1 MSPAT
6 GPLGVLAIAPAEVDA
21 ARTRALGRPL
31 DHADELARTVCGR
44 LDDLARRDPE
54 AEVLRGA
61 GGALSAQE
69 LLSRVVVARTLLV
82 RHGVRAGDVVAVAG
96 PRAAQT
102 LVAFLAVEAL
112 DAVYLP
118 VDPHW
123 PSART
128 ATVLRLSGAR
138 TVLVHASPAGDV
150 EKAARD
156 TGAAV
161 VELSAPAG
169 TAPGGDPGD
178 LPASCDPATPRY
190 VIFTSGTTGTPK
202 GAVVEHRSMVN
213 HLRGKVL
220 DLGVGPGSRV
230 AFTAPTVFDIAV
242 WQMLV
247 GPFAGATTV
256 VLDHD
261 DTSFPARTL
270 AAFAREGVTHA
281 ELVPAMV
288 GRLLDQVERRSA
300 TLPALRWL
308 VSTGE
313 ELYPAL
319 ARRVHDVLPGVRLLN
334 AYGPTECGDDVTHH
348 EVTPACT
355 AAVRLPVGGPV
366 PNVDL
371 YVLVEGADAWRAA
384 ADGEPGELFVGGVC
398 VGLGYVGDPS
408 ATARAFFRDPFDPGS
423 PTGRLYRTG
432 DLARV
437 EGGAVHYL
445 GRSDRQ
451 VKVAGVRMELG
462 EVEAV
467 GERHPG
473 VERCAVVVERATA
486 GGDRLTAYVVPVTDP
501 VPDAELGA
509 HFATYL
515 PAAMVPRAVVHLT
528 ELPLTPHGKTDHA
541 RLTSGRTA

>member
-1 MSPAT
+1 MPEPHSDRSGVALVT
-6 GPLGVLAIAPAEVDA
+6 GG
-21 ARTRALGRPL
+21 T
-31 DHADELARTVCGR
+31 
-44 LDDLARRDPE
+44 
-54 AEVLRGA
+54 
-61 GGALSAQE
+61 GGL
-69 LLSRVVVARTLLV
+69 
-82 RHGVRAGDVVAVAG
+82 
-96 PRAAQT
+96 
-102 LVAFLAVEAL
+102 
-112 DAVYLP
+112 
-118 VDPHW
+118 
-123 PSART
+123 
-128 ATVLRLSGAR
+128 
-138 TVLVHASPAGDV
+138 
-150 EKAARD
+150 
-156 TGAAV
+156 GAAV
-161 VELSAPAG
+161 CRRLAA
-169 TAPGGDPGD
+169 D
-178 LPASCDPATPRY
+178 
-190 VIFTSGTTGTPK
+190 
-202 GAVVEHRSMVN
+202 GA
-213 HLRGKVL
+213 
-220 DLGVGPGSRV
+220 RV
-230 AFTAPTVFDIAV
+230 AFTYRSDTDAAERLLGELRTPAEPGRPGRGDRADQVDLSDADAV
-242 WQMLV
+242 
-247 GPFAGATTV
+247 
-256 VLDHD
+256 
-261 DTSFPARTL
+261 R
-270 AAFAREGVTHA
+270 
-281 ELVPAMV
+281 
-288 GRLLDQVERRSA
+288 RLLDQVERRSA

-467 GERHPG
+467 GEQHPG
-473 VERCAVVVERATA
+473 VERCAVVVEPATA